1 MDKSKLIVLSERTSR
16 GWGEDAKDALIYN
29 LANSELIVASN
40 FDAAT
45 MSWSSGRYFADAN
58 AAIAHFHGNPDPRW
72 SIPGCT
78 PDDVL
83 GLYGEEHGLS
93 IDDARGIADRVNA
106 ALGADDD
113 LFRDELHRQVTG
125 YRAATRHAQ
134 ETVAGT
140 MTLDCNGYDYLLCA
154 DSRSAPTE
162 HAGRAASEEAFAVIR
177 YSTSMIE
184 EAMAKE
190 GIPSRSPTSP
200 PCGSASP
207 RPSSRTRAKT
217 RPSPSGRRSP
227 TPSQP
232 CCATPPP
239 VSPRKRRPR
248 IASTPMSRACAQGS
262 RPDAERRV
270 PPCRRPLTPTCPEPA
285 CCPSRGTPK
294 DPGRLAGCPTPRW
307 PRPRRDGAGLPCE
320 RLPAARVLGAED
332 ALRARRVRPVHGRRR
347 GGRRPRDLG
356 GKPGVLGPAMGR
368 SRNPRGRDGRSRRE
382 PRPPREGGMDGLPA
396 RESAEKRAPRA
407 APDARSPGQRAGQ
420 AAPNGPKDRRRR
432 GAARPV
438 RPAGKLRVRRER
450 R

>member
-190 GIPSRSPTSP
+190 GIPLT
-200 PCGSASP
+200 
-207 RPSSRTRAKT
+207 
-217 RPSPSGRRSP
+217 
-227 TPSQP
+227 QP
-232 CCATPPP
+232 N
-239 VSPRKRRPR
+239 
-248 IASTPMSRACAQGS
+248 IASVR
-262 RPDAERRV
+262 E
-270 PPCRRPLTPTCPEPA
+270 
-285 CCPSRGTPK
+285 
-294 DPGRLAGCPTPRW
+294 RLAKALIEDARENAPIALREALAYAKPTLL
-307 PRPRRDGAGLPCE
+307 RDAAAGF
-320 RLPAARVLGAED
+320 AAKASAED
-332 ALRARRVRPVHGRRR
+332 REHAHVASLRAR
-347 GGRRPRDLG
+347 
-356 GKPGVLGPAMGR
+356 
-368 SRNPRGRDGRSRRE
+368 
-382 PRPPREGGMDGLPA
+382 
-396 RESAEKRAPRA
+396 
-407 APDARSPGQRAGQ
+407 
-420 AAPNGPKDRRRR
+420 
-432 GAARPV
+432 
-438 RPAGKLRVRRER
+438 
-450 R
+450 